1 MPYSVNMSQKF
12 KHCVCKFH
20 EEGSSKDLRVICTED
35 MKRAG
40 LLREHN
46 RLEENDA
53 FSDRVSVVLET
64 RRFQSFGVGFFLM
77 WCSFRVRCEIGPKC
91 LL

>member
-1 MPYSVNMSQKF
+1 MK
-12 KHCVCKFH
+12 
-20 EEGSSKDLRVICTED
+20 RIICTED

-40 LLREHN
+40 LLREHK

-77 WCSFRVRCEIGPKC
+77 WCSLRVRCDLAVARIHSKRDHKLCWGKVW
-91 LL
+91 

>member
-1 MPYSVNMSQKF
+1 
-12 KHCVCKFH
+12 
-20 EEGSSKDLRVICTED
+20 

-40 LLREHN
+40 LLREHK

-64 RRFQSFGVGFFLM
+64 RRTRRCRSFGVGFFVEGVK
-77 WCSFRVRCEIGPKC
+77 SVPKM
-91 LL
+91 LFG